1 MKTSYQPKNLNVKNS
16 FSTCLKGSK
25 KYFFSFI
32 FVNFPANM
40 SYTPI
45 LGLKGIHT
53 IFNMW
58 GLKISNNN
66 FFFFV
71 FVEFSFYEGIL
82 FLN

>member
-66 FFFFV
+66 FYFFLSLLNLV
-71 FVEFSFYEGIL
+71 FMKEFYF
-82 FLN
+82 